1 MPETSPPSASQG
13 QPQQAPFGS
22 SPATGPTPN
31 RGFEAAGLQKMGMVA
46 KMLEDILSTSGSSSE
61 VGKVALECLNKVVK
75 LVPAGSVSPAA
86 QKNNLDQMQMKNAQ
100 SNQAMQQLR
109 QQSQPQGGGAGGP
122 PQQAAA

>member
-1 MPETSPPSASQG
+1 
-13 QPQQAPFGS
+13 
-22 SPATGPTPN
+22 
-31 RGFEAAGLQKMGMVA
+31 
-46 KMLEDILSTSGSSSE
+46 MLEDILATSGSSSE